1 MAITA
6 AEYERIKTKI
16 QKAKETGART
26 RGALERV
33 NTQLEKTHNIHSRE
47 EGIEI
52 LDDIDKKIKIKQE
65 KKDSLVDK
73 LENAVD
79 WDSI

>member
-1 MAITA
+1 MTA
-6 AEYERIKTKI
+6 SEYERIKAKI

-26 RGALERV
+26 KGALERV
-33 NTQLEKTHNIHSRE
+33 NTQLEKDHNIHSRE

-52 LDDIDKKIKIKQE
+52 LNDMDKKIKVKEE
-65 KKDSLVDK
+65 KKEALIEK